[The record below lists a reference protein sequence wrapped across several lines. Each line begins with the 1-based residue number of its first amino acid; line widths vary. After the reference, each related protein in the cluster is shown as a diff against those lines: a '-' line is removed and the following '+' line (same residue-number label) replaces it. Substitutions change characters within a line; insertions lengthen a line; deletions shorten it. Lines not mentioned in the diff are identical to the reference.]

1 MAQKRPRLNS
11 KLEATGAEHL
21 VLGHLLIEGIQSFIA
36 PAGQRDYDIIATNPE
51 ANTSCRVQVKS
62 RWATD
67 ANLHFFISKFDTDIV
82 VLVRLN
88 RGVRYRKA
96 RPGDEGARDPDFF
109 ILPVEVVR
117 TYVHAGKASSSL
129 RLREVPDYEDY
140 LNRWDLVRKFLGT
153 HTDGA
158 S

>member
-11 KLEATGAEHL
+11 RLEATGAEHL

-36 PAGQRDYDIIATNPE
+36 PVGQRDYDIIATNPE

-67 ANLHFFISKFDTDIV
+67 ANLHFFISRFETDIV

-88 RGVRYRKA
+88 RGVRYRKSK
-96 RPGDEGARDPDFF
+96 PGDEGTRDPDFF
-109 ILPVEVVR
+109 VLPVGVVKDF
-117 TYVHAGKASSSL
+117 VHVGKTSSSL
-129 RLREVPDYEDY
+129 RLREVPDYEGYVD
-140 LNRWDLVRKFLGT
+140 RWDLVHSFLAAQ
-153 HTDGA
+153 TDGA